1 MIDQTILVIEDSEAQ
16 REALLLSLEMRG
28 FSVASAGTV
37 QEARERFSEL
47 DGQIALMVID
57 MRLEDS
63 SAPGITGAD
72 LAVEFCNTHP
82 RRRPEFL
89 ILSAYSPVDYYKL
102 AIELGVAAYLSKE
115 VTNNKTL
122 VRHIRSLLI
131 RRNLSAENDSVS
143 RRISTIAETSRWLSE
158 TSVRF
163 CQEIV
168 APVLS
173 AFLGAPFIIIIN
185 DGRQVQACI
194 GESELLRCSNEL
206 YEQLDRLIHH
216 NANSDSPYVLQTA
229 AFRSPSVM
237 VDKDLVARLDGAV
250 FVPLAISNNL
260 RLSLG
265 ILKSNQDL
273 AEDPKPLAEVLGH
286 YLQRAVLD
294 PLICALKYHVELK
307 AKREAEL
314 VAQSCVVI
322 GQEQQAILSQ
332 ALELEAVDPSSY
344 FFRRMIASSEDLRD
358 TGQILLMLERKNPAI
373 TRESLRMTEVIQ
385 IAREELEELLPED
398 KLSVTGDCIVS
409 GFKEELVI
417 ATSRILHFFSRRM
430 RETDHDVSLWISVK
444 CAQTEEGSTVTFEDY
459 SRRLPEQLRQRLFS
473 PFAQGPLFSSNFDQ
487 PEERGLHL
495 PLYLAKSLLEL
506 KHGGSLEDCSSELP
520 GELGHRFVVTFPRL

>member
-237 VDKDLVARLDGAV
+237 VDIDLVARLDGAV

-260 RLSLG
+260 RLSFG

-314 VAQSCVVI
+314 
-322 GQEQQAILSQ
+322 
-332 ALELEAVDPSSY
+332 
-344 FFRRMIASSEDLRD
+344 
-358 TGQILLMLERKNPAI
+358 
-373 TRESLRMTEVIQ
+373 
-385 IAREELEELLPED
+385 
-398 KLSVTGDCIVS
+398 
-409 GFKEELVI
+409 
-417 ATSRILHFFSRRM
+417 
-430 RETDHDVSLWISVK
+430 
-444 CAQTEEGSTVTFEDY
+444 
-459 SRRLPEQLRQRLFS
+459 
-473 PFAQGPLFSSNFDQ
+473 
-487 PEERGLHL
+487 
-495 PLYLAKSLLEL
+495 
-506 KHGGSLEDCSSELP
+506 
-520 GELGHRFVVTFPRL
+520 